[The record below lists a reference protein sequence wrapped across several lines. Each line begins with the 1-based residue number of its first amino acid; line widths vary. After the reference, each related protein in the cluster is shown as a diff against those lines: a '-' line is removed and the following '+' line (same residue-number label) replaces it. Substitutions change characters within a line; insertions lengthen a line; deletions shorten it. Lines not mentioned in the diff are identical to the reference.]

1 MNRTEDVVVRVRTRG
16 PHAVTLALCLVC
28 CVVVARLPV
37 GAAQQRGKGELRS
50 IEPPWILAGRATVM
64 NLAGQDLAP
73 TEIRFR
79 EPGIAAA
86 LRSRKERKGATD
98 SERQQG
104 NTLLEVEVTPAADLN
119 PGSYPFEL
127 IEEGRETVR
136 GRITV
141 DVPAPEVPEKEPNHD
156 LRRPQILPT
165 GPVTV
170 LGKLDGDGADVFQF
184 AGHAGE
190 TWRCEVFARR
200 IQSKLEP
207 ILRLRDAHLTRL
219 RAAVDQGDDCAI
231 ELRLPADGTYL
242 LELFDAD
249 NRSAPD
255 FAYRLTLRRLSP
267 AAEPRRT
274 PPLRK

>member
-1 MNRTEDVVVRVRTRG
+1 MKRTADVTVRIRTRG
-16 PHAVTLALCLVC
+16 PRSTMLVLCLVC

-37 GAAQQRGKGELRS
+37 RAAQQRGKGELRS
-50 IEPPWILAGRATVM
+50 IAPPWILAGRATVM
-64 NLAGQDLAP
+64 KLAGQDLAP
-73 TEIRFR
+73 TEVRFR
-79 EPGIAAA
+79 EPRITAT
-86 LRSRKERKGATD
+86 LRSRQERKPATD
-98 SERQQG
+98 AERQQG
-104 NTLLEVEVTPAADLN
+104 NTLLEVEVTPASDVN

-127 IEEGRETVR
+127 IEEGREPQR

-156 LRRPQILPT
+156 LRHPQVLPA

-170 LGKLDGDGADVFQF
+170 VGKLDGDGADVFQF
-184 AGHAGE
+184 AGHARE

-207 ILRLRDAHLTRL
+207 ILRLRDARLTRL

-255 FAYRLTLRRLSP
+255 FAYRLILRRLSP
-267 AAEPRRT
+267 AIEPRRSS
-274 PPLRK
+274 PLRK